1 MATLSNQNMALQRR
15 IRELEALLKAAQNR
29 SPQGIPMALVH
40 VDEKRREWRP
50 YAVDF
55 ESPEGGFSTY
65 LYAISFE
72 HAHLQLDAL
81 KETGRLGGELHGVV
95 AA

>member
-1 MATLSNQNMALQRR
+1 MATLSNQNVALQRR
-15 IRELEALLKAAQNR
+15 IRELEALLNAANAN
-29 SPQGIPMALVH
+29 SPKGIPMALVY

-55 ESPEGGFSTY
+55 ESPDGVFSTY

-72 HAHLQLDAL
+72 HAQLQLDAL